1 MDRIS
6 IGFAAGQVLSLR
18 VEQQQLADLLEA
30 VTSGR
35 TWHDVDTEEGPVKVR
50 LDEVVY
56 VRGETKDSRVGFGL

>member
-18 VEQQQLADLLEA
+18 VEQSELTQLLDA

-35 TWHDVDTEEGPVKVR
+35 TWHDVSSEDGPVKVR
-50 LDEVVY
+50 LDEIVY
-56 VRGETKDSRVGFGL
+56 VRGESKESRVGFGL